1 LSDDEHTE
9 ASEASEGIS
18 VRELLTEDGRHL
30 ELELVAGEEGLD
42 REIVFHRI
50 QKPGLAMT
58 GYVDFV
64 RGGRVQVLGE
74 SEMLYLESQSGEE
87 RRSVLERLC
96 ALPIPCITVTKGLDI
111 PPELAA
117 LCNEHRLPLLR
128 SALVSSTCIDRITL
142 YLDSHLAPRT
152 TVHGVLVD
160 VYGIGVLITGLSGV
174 GKSECALDLIVRG
187 HRLVADDV
195 VEIRCRAGEI
205 LMGRGPELIRH
216 HMELRGLGILN
227 IEHLFGAASVRDR
240 KRVELVVMLEEWNEE
255 VEYDRLGIDTPTYEI
270 LNVGLPFIRLPVA
283 SGRNLSILI
292 EVGVRNHILKLTG
305 LNPAQEFTR
314 RLQAAME
321 RPDFVPHAADPDH
334 DEGDLE

>member
-1 LSDDEHTE
+1 MSEE
-9 ASEASEGIS
+9 EGSVQASAGIT
-18 VRELLTEDGRHL
+18 VRELLAEDGHHL
-30 ELELVAGEEGLD
+30 EIELLAGGDGLD

-74 SEMLYLESQSGEE
+74 SEIRYIVSRPGEE
-87 RRSVLERLC
+87 RSAVLARLC
-96 ALPIPCITVTKGLDI
+96 ALPIPCITVTQGLEV
-111 PPELAA
+111 PPELAD
-117 LCNEHRLPLLR
+117 LCTENRLPLLR
-128 SALVSSTCIDRITL
+128 SQLTSSAFIDRITQ
-142 YLDSHLAPRT
+142 YLDSRLAPRT

-160 VYGIGVLITGLSGV
+160 VYGVGVLVTGQSGV

-227 IEHLFGAASVRDR
+227 IEHLFGAASIRDR
-240 KRVELVVMLEEWNEE
+240 KRVELVVRLEQWNDE
-255 VEYDRLGIDTPTYEI
+255 VEYDRLGLDGSTHEI
-270 LNVGLPFIRLPVA
+270 LGVALPFICLPVA
-283 SGRNLSILI
+283 SGRNLSNLI
-292 EVGVRNHILKLTG
+292 EVAVRNHILKLTG
-305 LNPAQEFTR
+305 FHPAEELTR
-314 RLQAAME
+314 RLEEAMKKPAFATQVAE
-321 RPDFVPHAADPDH
+321 T

>member
-1 LSDDEHTE
+1 MSDGEG
-9 ASEASEGIS
+9 AQNAEGII
-18 VRELLTEDGRHL
+18 VRELLSEDGRHL
-30 ELELVAGEEGLD
+30 ELTLVAGGEGLD
-42 REIVFHRI
+42 REVVFHRI

-74 SEMLYLESQSGEE
+74 SEIRYLDGVSAQE
-87 RRSVLERLC
+87 RRDILARLC

-111 PPELAA
+111 PDELVE
-117 LCNEHRLPLLR
+117 LCAGNRLPLLR
-128 SALVSSTCIDRITL
+128 SSLVSSTFIDRITL

-160 VYGIGVLITGLSGV
+160 VYGVGVLITGASGV

-195 VEIRCRAGEI
+195 VDIRCRAGEI

-240 KRVELVVMLEEWNEE
+240 KRVEIVVMLEQWNDDG
-255 VEYDRLGIDTPTYEI
+255 EYDRLGLDPATYEI
-270 LNVGLPFIRLPVA
+270 LGVALPFIRLPVA

-292 EVGVRNHILKLTG
+292 EVAVRNHILKLTG
-305 LNPAQEFTR
+305 FNPAEELTR
-314 RLQAAME
+314 RLQESME
-321 RPDFVPHAADPDH
+321 KPELISHAGDA

>member
-1 LSDDEHTE
+1 LSEDGGHP
-9 ASEASEGIS
+9 EASEGIT
-18 VRELLTEDGRHL
+18 VRDLLSEDGSHL
-30 ELELVAGEEGLD
+30 ELELVAGGEGLD

-74 SEMLYLESQSGEE
+74 SEMRYIVSRPGEE
-87 RRSVLERLC
+87 RRTLLARLC
-96 ALPIPCITVTKGLDI
+96 ALPIPCITVTKGLDV
-111 PPELAA
+111 PPELVE
-117 LCNEHRLPLLR
+117 LCAENRLPLLR
-128 SALVSSTCIDRITL
+128 SQLVSSTFIDRITL

-160 VYGIGVLITGLSGV
+160 VYGVGVLITGQSGV

-195 VEIRCRAGEI
+195 VEIRCRAGGI

-240 KRVELVVMLEEWNEE
+240 KRVELAVRLEQWNEE
-255 VEYDRLGIDTPTYEI
+255 SEYDRLGLDALTHEI
-270 LNVGLPFIRLPVA
+270 LGIALPFICLPVA

-292 EVGVRNHILKLTG
+292 EVAVRNHILKLTG
-305 LNPAQEFTR
+305 FHPAEELTR
-314 RLQAAME
+314 RLQESME
-321 RPDFVPHAADPDH
+321 KQESVSRAVESE
-334 DEGDLE
+334 EGDLE

>member
-1 LSDDEHTE
+1 MSDGRDSS
-9 ASEASEGIS
+9 SESGGIS

-30 ELELVAGEEGLD
+30 QLELIAGKDGLD
-42 REIVFHRI
+42 REITFHRI

-74 SEMLYLESQSGEE
+74 SEIRYIASLPGEE
-87 RRSVLERLC
+87 VRGILSRLC
-96 ALPIPCITVTKGLDI
+96 ALPIPCLAITKRLDI
-111 PPELAA
+111 PEELID
-117 LCNEHRLPLLR
+117 LCDENRLPLVR
-128 SALVSSTCIDRITL
+128 SDLMSSTFIDRLTL
-142 YLDSHLAPRT
+142 YLDSHLAPGT

-160 VYGIGVLITGLSGV
+160 VYGVGVLITGQSGV

-187 HRLVADDV
+187 HRLVADDI
-195 VEIRCRAGEI
+195 VEIRRRASEI

-240 KRVELVVMLEEWNEE
+240 KRVEIVVRLEEWNED
-255 VEYDRLGIDTPTYEI
+255 VEYDRLGLDEETHEI
-270 LNVGLPFIRLPVA
+270 LGIELPFIRLPVA
-283 SGRNLSILI
+283 SGRNLSNLV
-292 EVGVRNHILKLTG
+292 EVAVRNLILKLTG
-305 LNPAQEFTR
+305 YHPAEEVTR
-314 RLQAAME
+314 RLQE
-321 RPDFVPHAADPDH
+321 TIEKQGYVSHAADR

>member
-1 LSDDEHTE
+1 VSDRER
-9 ASEASEGIS
+9 AQNAEGIS
-18 VRELLTEDGRHL
+18 VRELLSEDGRHL
-30 ELELVAGEEGLD
+30 ELTLVAGGDGLD

-74 SEMLYLESQSGEE
+74 SEIHYLDGVSAQE
-87 RRSVLERLC
+87 RRDILARLC
-96 ALPIPCITVTKGLDI
+96 ALPIPCITVTKALDI
-111 PPELAA
+111 PDELVD
-117 LCNEHRLPLLR
+117 LCAGNRLPLLR
-128 SALVSSTCIDRITL
+128 SSLVSSTFIDRITL

-152 TVHGVLVD
+152 TVHGVLID
-160 VYGIGVLITGLSGV
+160 VYGVGVLITGSSGV

-195 VEIRCRAGEI
+195 VDIRCRAGEI

-240 KRVELVVMLEEWNEE
+240 KRVEIVVMLEQWNDD
-255 VEYDRLGIDTPTYEI
+255 VEYDRLGLDQTTHDI
-270 LNVGLPFIRLPVA
+270 LGVALPFIRLPVA

-292 EVGVRNHILKLTG
+292 EVAVRNHILKLTG
-305 LNPAQEFTR
+305 FNPAEELTR
-314 RLQAAME
+314 RLQESME
-321 RPDFVPHAADPDH
+321 KPELIPHAAD

>member
-1 LSDDEHTE
+1 MSDGERRQD
-9 ASEASEGIS
+9 AEGIS
-18 VRELLTEDGRHL
+18 VRELLSVDGRHL
-30 ELELVAGEEGLD
+30 ELALVAGGEGLD

-74 SEMLYLESQSGEE
+74 SEMRYLEGLSSPA
-87 RRSVLERLC
+87 RRDILARLC
-96 ALPIPCITVTKGLDI
+96 ALPIPCITVTKDLEV
-111 PPELAA
+111 PTEMVEL
-117 LCNEHRLPLLR
+117 CSDNRLPLLR
-128 SALVSSTCIDRITL
+128 SSLVSSTFIDRITL

-160 VYGIGVLITGLSGV
+160 VYGVGVLITGSSGV
-174 GKSECALDLIVRG
+174 GKSECAIDLIVRG

-195 VEIRCRAGEI
+195 VDIRCRAGEI

-240 KRVELVVMLEEWNEE
+240 KRVELVVMLEQWNDD
-255 VEYDRLGIDTPTYEI
+255 VEYDRLGIDRTNYDI
-270 LNVGLPFIRLPVA
+270 LGVGLPFIRLPVA

-292 EVGVRNHILKLTG
+292 EVAVRNHILKLTG
-305 LNPAQEFTR
+305 FNPAEELTR
-314 RLQAAME
+314 RLQESME
-321 RPDFVPHAADPDH
+321 RAELISRAAES

>member
-1 LSDDEHTE
+1 VSDGDRNVDAER
-9 ASEASEGIS
+9 IS
-18 VRELLTEDGRHL
+18 VRELLSEDGRHL
-30 ELELVAGEEGLD
+30 DLTLEAGEDGLD

-74 SEMLYLESQSGEE
+74 SEIRYLHGLSRPE
-87 RRSVLERLC
+87 RRAILEKLC
-96 ALPIPCITVTKGLDI
+96 ALPVPCITVTKGLDI
-111 PPELAA
+111 PSELVE
-117 LCNEHRLPLLR
+117 LCADNRLPLLR
-128 SALVSSTCIDRITL
+128 SSLLSSTFIDRLTL

-160 VYGIGVLITGLSGV
+160 VYGVGVLITGSSGV

-240 KRVELVVMLEEWNEE
+240 KRVEIVVLLEHWNDD
-255 VEYDRLGIDTPTYEI
+255 VEYDRLGLDDPEHEI
-270 LNVGLPFIRLPVA
+270 LGVGLPFIRLPVA

-292 EVGVRNHILKLTG
+292 EVAVRNHILKLTG
-305 LNPAQEFTR
+305 FNPAQELTR
-314 RLQAAME
+314 RLQEAME
-321 RPDFVPHAADPDH
+321 KPEPGSHALEH

>member
-1 LSDDEHTE
+1 MTDEGRVE
-9 ASEASEGIS
+9 GAEGIS
-18 VRELLTEDGRHL
+18 VRELLSEDGRHL
-30 ELELVAGEEGLD
+30 KLELVAGGDGLD

-58 GYVDFV
+58 GYIDFV

-74 SEMLYLESQSGEE
+74 SEMRYLTGLDGAE
-87 RRSVLERLC
+87 RRRILERLC
-96 ALPIPCITVTKGLDI
+96 ALPIPCITVTKGLDV
-111 PPELAA
+111 PAELVET
-117 LCNEHRLPLLR
+117 CRGCRLPLLR
-128 SALVSSTCIDRITL
+128 SSLVSSTFIDRITL

-152 TVHGVLVD
+152 TVHGVLID
-160 VYGIGVLITGLSGV
+160 VYGVGVLVTGSSGV

-240 KRVELVVMLEEWNEE
+240 KRVELVVRLEQWNDD
-255 VEYDRLGIDTPTYEI
+255 VEYDRLGLDQEDHEI
-270 LNVGLPFIRLPVA
+270 LGVALPFIRLPVA

-292 EVGVRNHILKLTG
+292 EVAVRNHILKLTG
-305 LNPAQEFTR
+305 FHPAEELTR
-314 RLQAAME
+314 RLQDAME
-321 RPDFVPHAADPDH
+321 KPDLVSQPLDP
-334 DEGDLE
+334 DEGDME

>member
-1 LSDDEHTE
+1 VSDRER
-9 ASEASEGIS
+9 AQNAEGIS
-18 VRELLTEDGRHL
+18 VRELLSEDGRHL
-30 ELELVAGEEGLD
+30 ELTLVAGGDGLD

-74 SEMLYLESQSGEE
+74 SEIHYLDGVSAQE
-87 RRSVLERLC
+87 RRDILARLC
-96 ALPIPCITVTKGLDI
+96 ALPIPCITVTKALDI
-111 PPELAA
+111 PDELVDQCAG
-117 LCNEHRLPLLR
+117 NRLPLLR
-128 SALVSSTCIDRITL
+128 SSLVSSTFIDRITL

-152 TVHGVLVD
+152 TVHGVLID
-160 VYGIGVLITGLSGV
+160 VYGVGVLITGSSGV

-195 VEIRCRAGEI
+195 VDIRCRAGEI

-240 KRVELVVMLEEWNEE
+240 KRVEIVVMLEQWNDD
-255 VEYDRLGIDTPTYEI
+255 VEYDRLGLDQTTHDI
-270 LNVGLPFIRLPVA
+270 LGVALPFIRLPVA

-292 EVGVRNHILKLTG
+292 EVAVRNHILKLTG
-305 LNPAQEFTR
+305 FNPAEELTR
-314 RLQAAME
+314 RLQESME
-321 RPDFVPHAADPDH
+321 KPELIPHAAD

>member
-1 LSDDEHTE
+1 MSDRER
-9 ASEASEGIS
+9 AQNAEGIS
-18 VRELLTEDGRHL
+18 VRELLSEDGRHL
-30 ELELVAGEEGLD
+30 ELTLVAGGDGLD

-74 SEMLYLESQSGEE
+74 SEIHYLDGVSAQE
-87 RRSVLERLC
+87 RRDILARLC
-96 ALPIPCITVTKGLDI
+96 ALPIPCITVTKALDI
-111 PPELAA
+111 PDELVDQCAG
-117 LCNEHRLPLLR
+117 NRLPLLR
-128 SALVSSTCIDRITL
+128 SSLVSSTFIDRITL

-152 TVHGVLVD
+152 TVHGVLID
-160 VYGIGVLITGLSGV
+160 VYGVGVLITGSSGV

-195 VEIRCRAGEI
+195 VDIRCRAGEI

-240 KRVELVVMLEEWNEE
+240 KRVEIVVMLEQWNDD
-255 VEYDRLGIDTPTYEI
+255 VEYDRLGLDQTTHDI
-270 LNVGLPFIRLPVA
+270 LGVALPFIRLPVA

-292 EVGVRNHILKLTG
+292 EVAVRNHILKLTG
-305 LNPAQEFTR
+305 FNPAEELTR
-314 RLQAAME
+314 RLQESME
-321 RPDFVPHAADPDH
+321 KPELIPHAAD

>member
-1 LSDDEHTE
+1 VSSDDRGGE
-9 ASEASEGIS
+9 AERIS
-18 VRELLTEDGRHL
+18 VRELLSEDGRHL
-30 ELELVAGEEGLD
+30 ELALVTGDDGLD

-74 SEMLYLESQSGEE
+74 SEMRYLGSLDGAERRRLLES
-87 RRSVLERLC
+87 LC
-96 ALPIPCITVTKGLDI
+96 ALPIPCITVTKGLEI
-111 PPELAA
+111 PREMVELCAE
-117 LCNEHRLPLLR
+117 NRLPLLR
-128 SALVSSTCIDRITL
+128 SPLVSSTFIDRITL
-142 YLDSHLAPRT
+142 YLDSVLAPRT

-160 VYGIGVLITGLSGV
+160 VYGVGVLITGSSGV

-240 KRVELVVMLEEWNEE
+240 KRVEIVVLLEQWDEDA
-255 VEYDRLGIDTPTYEI
+255 EYDRLGLDQTTHEI
-270 LNVGLPFIRLPVA
+270 LGVALPFIRLPVA

-292 EVGVRNHILKLTG
+292 EVAVRNHILKLTG
-305 LNPAQEFTR
+305 FHPAEELTR
-314 RLQAAME
+314 RLQEAME
-321 RPDFVPHAADPDH
+321 KPEVAPLRIDP
-334 DEGDLE
+334 DEGDME

>member
-1 LSDDEHTE
+1 MSGGPHYEDV
-9 ASEASEGIS
+9 EGIS

-30 ELELVAGEEGLD
+30 DLTLLCGEDGLD

-58 GYVDFV
+58 GYVDFI

-74 SEMLYLESQSGEE
+74 SELLYLVSRPGPE
-87 RRSVLERLC
+87 RRQILERLC
-96 ALPIPCITVTKGLDI
+96 GLPIPCITVTKGLDV
-111 PPELAA
+111 PLELVEA
-117 LCNEHRLPLLR
+117 CTEKRVPLLR
-128 SALVSSTCIDRITL
+128 SSLLSSTFIDRITL
-142 YLDSHLAPRT
+142 YLDSQLAPRT
-152 TVHGVLVD
+152 TEHGVLVD
-160 VYGIGVLITGLSGV
+160 VYGVGVFITGTSGV

-195 VEIRCRAGEI
+195 VEIRCRTGEI

-240 KRVELVVMLEEWNEE
+240 KRVELVVLLEEWNDDT
-255 VEYDRLGIDTPTYEI
+255 EYDRLGLDGPTHEI
-270 LNVGLPFIRLPVA
+270 LGVGLPLIHLPVA
-283 SGRNLSILI
+283 SGRNLSILV
-292 EVGVRNHILKLTG
+292 EVAVRNHILKLTG
-305 LNPAQEFTR
+305 FHPAEELTR

-321 RPDFVPHAADPDH
+321 KPDLVSSLPLDH
-334 DEGDLE
+334 DDGDLE

>member
-1 LSDDEHTE
+1 MSSDDRVGE
-9 ASEASEGIS
+9 AERIS
-18 VRELLTEDGRHL
+18 VRELLSEDGRHL
-30 ELELVAGEEGLD
+30 ELELVTGGDGLD

-74 SEMLYLESQSGEE
+74 SEMRYLGSLGSAE
-87 RRSVLERLC
+87 RRRLMASLC

-111 PPELAA
+111 PDEVVELCAT
-117 LCNEHRLPLLR
+117 NRLPLLR
-128 SALVSSTCIDRITL
+128 SPLVSSTFIDRITL
-142 YLDSHLAPRT
+142 YLDSVLAPRT

-160 VYGIGVLITGLSGV
+160 VYGVGVLITGSSGV

-187 HRLVADDV
+187 HRLVADDI

-240 KRVELVVMLEEWNEE
+240 KRVEIVVLLEQWDEDAD
-255 VEYDRLGIDTPTYEI
+255 YDRLGLDRTTHEI
-270 LNVGLPFIRLPVA
+270 LGVALPFIRLPVA

-292 EVGVRNHILKLTG
+292 EVAVRNHILKLTG
-305 LNPAQEFTR
+305 FHPAEELTR
-314 RLQAAME
+314 RLQEAME
-321 RPDFVPHAADPDH
+321 KPEVVPLRLDP
-334 DEGDLE
+334 DEGDME

>member
-1 LSDDEHTE
+1 MTDDDSLRD
-9 ASEASEGIS
+9 AEGIS
-18 VRELLTEDGRHL
+18 VRELLSEDGRHL
-30 ELELVAGEEGLD
+30 DLKLISGEDGLD

-74 SEMLYLESQSGEE
+74 SEMRYIDSLSSDA
-87 RRSVLERLC
+87 RRDVLGKLC
-96 ALPIPCITVTKGLDI
+96 ALPVPCITVTKGLDV
-111 PPELAA
+111 PVELVERCAE
-117 LCNEHRLPLLR
+117 NRLPLLR
-128 SALVSSTCIDRITL
+128 SSLVSSTFIDRITL

-160 VYGIGVLITGLSGV
+160 VYGVGALITGSSGV

-195 VEIRCRAGEI
+195 VEIRCRAGEV

-240 KRVELVVMLEEWNEE
+240 KRVEIAVLLEQWNDD
-255 VEYDRLGIDTPTYEI
+255 VEYERLGIDQEAYEI
-270 LNVGLPFIRLPVA
+270 LGVELPFIRLPVA

-292 EVGVRNHILKLTG
+292 EVAVRNHILKLTG
-305 LNPAQEFTR
+305 FNPAEELTR
-314 RLQAAME
+314 RLQEAME
-321 RPDFVPHAADPDH
+321 KPDFIAHVPGD

>member
-1 LSDDEHTE
+1 MSVDERG
-9 ASEASEGIS
+9 ADAEGIS
-18 VRELLTEDGRHL
+18 VRELLSEDGRHL
-30 ELELVAGEEGLD
+30 ELELVTGGDGLE

-74 SEMLYLESQSGEE
+74 SEMRYLLGLPSKE
-87 RRSVLERLC
+87 RRRLLERLC
-96 ALPIPCITVTKGLDI
+96 SLPIPCITVTKGLEI
-111 PPELAA
+111 PPEMMD
-117 LCNEHRLPLLR
+117 LCAENRLPLLT
-128 SALVSSTCIDRITL
+128 SPLMSSTFIDRITL
-142 YLDSHLAPRT
+142 YLDSQLAPRT
-152 TVHGVLVD
+152 TVHGVLID
-160 VYGIGVLITGLSGV
+160 VYGVGVLITGSAGV

-195 VEIRCRAGEI
+195 VEIRCRQGEI

-240 KRVELVVMLEEWNEE
+240 KRVEIVVMLEHWNED
-255 VEYDRLGIDTPTYEI
+255 VEYDRLGLDETTHEI
-270 LNVGLPFIRLPVA
+270 LDVDLPFIRLPVA
-283 SGRNLSILI
+283 SGRNLSNLI
-292 EVGVRNHILKLTG
+292 EVAVRNHILKLTG
-305 LNPAQEFTR
+305 FHPAEELTR
-314 RLQAAME
+314 RLQEAME
-321 RPDFVPHAADPDH
+321 KPTYTPHVADH